1 MTSKTYFSNLT
12 ILFYAMAGGQVI
24 FAAVAFF
31 LQSNGSM
38 PQDDSLGNLML
49 MIVGALIIS
58 TQVGS
63 RFVIGK
69 RMQDVRKMPLVQKT
83 EQYRGVFIMRLALME
98 GPSLLAIVGYL
109 ITGNIWLLV
118 IGMAMLLFFL
128 TYFPSPTKVSN
139 ELELESSERNIL
151 ENPEATIQNV

>member
-1 MTSKTYFSNLT
+1 
-12 ILFYAMAGGQVI
+12 
-24 FAAVAFF
+24 
-31 LQSNGSM
+31 
-38 PQDDSLGNLML
+38 
-49 MIVGALIIS
+49 

-98 GPSLLAIVGYL
+98 GPSLFAIVGYL